1 MTATHEPLF
10 LGIDG
15 GGTHCRVRLTD
26 HSGTIIGN
34 GLSGSAN
41 VYSNPY
47 GTLESIMQAVDQ
59 ALEQAG
65 LDGQAMQR
73 IYAGIGLAGGA
84 MPTAVDF
91 LQQWQHPFARARC
104 VSDSH
109 VACLGAHAGADG
121 SILIIGTGIS
131 GWSIA
136 GNQTRSWSGWGF
148 PFADTGSGAWLGLRL
163 YQLTIDALDGI
174 IPHTEMT
181 HAMAVDYR
189 YRAEHM
195 VQAFQQVS
203 PAHMAELA
211 VRVVEY
217 AAQDDR
223 HALTIVTEQQNI
235 IRSLLTS
242 MHAFNHQPIAL
253 LGGLSEFV
261 RRYLTE
267 EFQQYL
273 VEPVGDPLSGA
284 LLLASEGV
292 SA

>member
-1 MTATHEPLF
+1 MTVTLEPLF

-26 HSGTIIGN
+26 HSGAIIGN
-34 GLSGSAN
+34 GLAGSAN

-65 LDGQAMQR
+65 LDCQAMPR

-84 MPTAVDF
+84 MPAAVDF
-91 LQQWQHPFARARC
+91 LQQWQHPFAKARF

-109 VACLGAHAGADG
+109 IACLGAHAGADG

-131 GWSIA
+131 GWSIVE
-136 GNQTRSWSGWGF
+136 GRTRSWSGWGF

-181 HAMAVDYR
+181 LAMAADYQH
-189 YRAEHM
+189 RAENM
-195 VQAFQQVS
+195 VQAFQQAS
-203 PAHMAELA
+203 PAQMAELA
-211 VRVVEY
+211 VRVVEH
-217 AAQDDR
+217 AALEDR
-223 HALTIVTEQQNI
+223 HALTIVAEQQKI

-242 MHAFNHQPIAL
+242 MHTFNHQPIAL

-261 RRYLTE
+261 SSHLTE
-267 EFQQYL
+267 EFKQL
-273 VEPVGDPLSGA
+273 LTGTAGDPLSGA

-292 SA
+292 TI